1 LPADRRDSRAQPRRY
16 REHDVTAL
24 GQVLIATSV
33 LACGIIYG
41 TDVFPAIVPRPALAL
56 ADDPTL
62 VSIRGR
68 VHDFGDR
75 RLRAP
80 GVAGLAA
87 VTLGT
92 AVVAWAGHLAATVAD
107 AIAVAA
113 LACWLIIYARISAP
127 INSRV
132 PARADRRGHPRGP
145 RRRPSLQTH
154 WRPKAQAEPPAGRHG
169 APHV

>member
-1 LPADRRDSRAQPRRY
+1 M
-16 REHDVTAL
+16 TAL

-41 TDVFPAIVPRPALAL
+41 TDVLSAIVLRPALAL
-56 ADDPTL
+56 ADDQTL

-68 VHDFGDR
+68 VHDFGNR
-75 RLRAP
+75 RLRMP
-80 GVAGLAA
+80 GVAGLVAA
-87 VTLGT
+87 ILET
-92 AVVAWAGHLAATVAD
+92 AMIAWAGHLAATVAGT
-107 AIAVAA
+107 IAVVT

-145 RRRPSLQTH
+145 RRRPSPRTH
-154 WRPKAQAEPPAGRHG
+154 
-169 APHV
+169 V